1 VVAKDGGDTKKGR
14 EKIWDY
20 VEGVVEVYSEKVL
33 VFWIATG
40 VLVVAAKPVLAC
52 GSAMAYKRSISVF
65 DLVYVEGLC
74 MTSALLC
81 VVLREGCEEFK
92 DTVSLFC

>member
-1 VVAKDGGDTKKGR
+1 VVAKDGGDAKKGR
-14 EKIWDY
+14 EKVWND

-40 VLVVAAKPVLAC
+40 VLIVAAKPVPAGGC
-52 GSAMAYKRSISVF
+52 TMTYERSISVF
-65 DLVYVEGLC
+65 DLVNVERLC

-81 VVLREGCEEFK
+81 VVMRERGEEFEY
-92 DTVSLFC
+92 TVSLFD